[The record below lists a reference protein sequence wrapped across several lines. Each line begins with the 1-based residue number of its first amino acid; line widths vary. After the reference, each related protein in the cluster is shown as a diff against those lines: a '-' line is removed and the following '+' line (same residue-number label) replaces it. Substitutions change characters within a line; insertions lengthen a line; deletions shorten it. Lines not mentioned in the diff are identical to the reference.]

1 MDRSTAPLTP
11 AMTEAIKATGP
22 EDVMAG
28 GSTRT
33 GLINRGMV
41 HPKDSDR
48 FGKLTESGLQIR
60 AKLLPAPAPEPEV
73 EDVPETECPRCG
85 GPLASDGV
93 CADDS
98 CGDEDAPV
106 IVVQDE
112 VHAAFLPSAPEPRHE
127 FIQAQ
132 PSGAGKSALSDLR
145 SLRVYLKADAT
156 PALVTLAKAAQG
168 LGRTLRPILE
178 AGVMSARTIPDGRKR
193 HGQVKARRDALRH
206 ARKLE
211 LAGI

>member
-41 HPKDSDR
+41 HPKGSDR
-48 FGKLTESGLQIR
+48 FGKLTESGLQAR
-60 AKLLPAPAPEPEV
+60 TNLLPAPAAEVAPEAEAAYV
-73 EDVPETECPRCG
+73 TI
-85 GPLASDGV
+85 L
-93 CADDS
+93 
-98 CGDEDAPV
+98 EDA
-106 IVVQDE
+106 
-112 VHAAFLPSAPEPRHE
+112 L
-127 FIQAQ
+127 
-132 PSGAGKSALSDLR
+132 
-145 SLRVYLKADAT
+145 T
-156 PALVTLAKAAQG
+156 PAQAETVAAGVPVVLTDEAEVDNLLAHLGVITKPAPAAPG
-168 LGRTLRPILE
+168 LGSVLRPVLE
-178 AGVMSARTIPDGRKR
+178 AGVRMARTIPDGRRR
-193 HGQVKARRDALRH
+193 HGQTKARRDALRH